1 MWRLQFLPGSDPAVV
16 GTAVHV
22 CFSGELQPIDHLP
35 RSLMGFR
42 EIDDGIDVALIRH
55 LSRQKDHT
63 VVDGDIDVF
72 VFNLLLFVD
81 RALDI
86 KLHLVVIPVNA
97 GTSTVASN
105 INRQDSSG
113 SDEHDAAA
121 ADKAGDGKRQ
131 NGVTER
137 FEVLPE
143 RTGFIDVLR
152 NSADRSDHKRSE

>member
-1 MWRLQFLPGSDPAVV
+1 
-16 GTAVHV
+16 
-22 CFSGELQPIDHLP
+22 
-35 RSLMGFR
+35 MGFR
-42 EIDDGIDVALIRH
+42 EIDDGIDVALIRY

-86 KLHLVVIPVNA
+86 KLHLVVIPVNT
-97 GTSTVASN
+97 GTSTAAGN

-137 FEVLPE
+137 F
-143 RTGFIDVLR
+143 
-152 NSADRSDHKRSE
+152 